1 MGQIEMIAPA
11 AQSSKVQVQR
21 GRNVRIQTRD
31 VDRTPADPPRFH
43 TAVPTWNPAT
53 RSRWTSMALLVI
65 EIGPAS
71 DPDERSL
78 LVVVNSPEPTD
89 Y

>member
-1 MGQIEMIAPA
+1 
-11 AQSSKVQVQR
+11 
-21 GRNVRIQTRD
+21 
-31 VDRTPADPPRFH
+31 
-43 TAVPTWNPAT
+43 
-53 RSRWTSMALLVI
+53 MALLVI